1 MAARPV
7 ERWARFRHACQP
19 APSHL
24 RTGPYTGAMAQ
35 RRRGRVVAA
44 VLSMLLPGAGQLYV
58 GATRRGAV
66 LIGATLALGIAAV
79 ALAATRPFDLADS
92 AVSRG
97 ALWTLLAVD
106 IALLAFRLF
115 AIVDA
120 WRWGRGAASLV
131 AVTALGAMVALTA
144 APHVAA
150 GYVAV
155 RGYDVLDDVFAE
167 EEPADVLAAESG
179 VFLRAP
185 LPPRALPHRDVDVLE
200 PALSRPA
207 RAVPFQGR
215 SAPLDDTGRVV
226 LGATKRLDRPWVTLL
241 LMGSDRGPG
250 NWGERTDTMI
260 VAAIQRSTGR
270 AVAFGVPRN
279 YVGVPLGGVAGRS
292 IKRFWQPLNALYSF
306 GNAHPALFPGGDDA
320 GGTAAKQ
327 TLSRLLG
334 IRIDY
339 FALVDLLGFAD
350 LVDAL
355 GGVDIRVNERIVDE
369 VTRPAWGEPKPTIDV
384 QPGRTYHFFGREALA
399 YVRSRK
405 ASSDYTR
412 MTRQRCFLTAMA
424 RQADVVSVLRN
435 FGSLADTV
443 EASVRTDI
451 PLARLPDLLRLA
463 RGIDPKQTLTET
475 FDVDYIARRRASDRF
490 PIPNARRIR
499 TTVREAILS
508 PGRSGATRGIASAD
522 AAC

>member
-1 MAARPV
+1 MTP
-7 ERWARFRHACQP
+7 
-19 APSHL
+19 
-24 RTGPYTGAMAQ
+24 RTG
-35 RRRGRVVAA
+35 GRVVAG

-58 GATRRGAV
+58 GAIRRGAI
-66 LIGATLALGIAAV
+66 LIGVTLALGVAAV
-79 ALAATRPFDLADS
+79 VLAATRPFDLAES
-92 AVSRG
+92 AVSLG
-97 ALWTLLAVD
+97 AVVVVLA
-106 IALLAFRLF
+106 ANLGLLAFRLF

-120 WRWGRGAASLV
+120 WRWGRGAVSLL

-155 RGYDVLDDVFAE
+155 RGYDALDDVFADD
-167 EEPADVLAAESG
+167 EPADVLPAAAG
-179 VFLRAP
+179 VFLSLPP
-185 LPPRALPHRDVDVLE
+185 LPRVLPHREVDVLE
-200 PALSRPA
+200 PALQAPA
-207 RAVPFQGR
+207 RARPFRGHGER
-215 SAPLDDTGRVV
+215 LDDNGRVF
-226 LGATKRLDRPWVTLL
+226 LGAEAQLDRPWVTLL

-260 VAAIQRSTGR
+260 VAALQRGTGR
-270 AVAFGVPRN
+270 AAAFGVPRN
-279 YVGVPLGGVAGRS
+279 FVGVPLGGTAGRRM
-292 IKRFWQPLNALYSF
+292 KRFWQPLNALYSF
-306 GNAHPALFPGGDDA
+306 GHARPELFPGGEDP

-355 GGVDIRVNERIVDE
+355 GGVDIRVKERLVDE

-405 ASSDYTR
+405 ASNDYTR
-412 MTRQRCFLTAMA
+412 MTRQRCFLSAMA
-424 RQADVVSVLRN
+424 RQVDVVRVLRN

-451 PLARLPDLLRLA
+451 PLARVPDLLRLA
-463 RGIDPKQTLTET
+463 RGVKPELTLTET
-475 FDVDYIARRRASDRF
+475 FGFDYIARRRASDRF
-490 PIPNARRIR
+490 PIPRVERIR
-499 TTVREAILS
+499 TTVRDAILF
-508 PGRSGATRGIASAD
+508 PQRSRATRGISSAD

>member
-1 MAARPV
+1 MGTLLAHPSRAGAGARP
-7 ERWARFRHACQP
+7 
-19 APSHL
+19 L
-24 RTGPYTGAMAQ
+24 YTGSMAQ
-35 RRRGRVVAA
+35 RRRGRVVAGL
-44 VLSMLLPGAGQLYV
+44 LSMLLPGAGQLYV
-58 GATRRGAV
+58 GARRRGLVLLAV
-66 LIGATLALGIAAV
+66 TAVLGIALVAV
-79 ALAATRPFDLADS
+79 ALARPFDLTES

-97 ALWTLLAVD
+97 ALGALLVVD
-106 IALLAFRLF
+106 LGLLAFRLF

-120 WRWGRGAASLV
+120 WRWGRGAVSLL

-155 RGYDVLDDVFAE
+155 RGYDALDDVFAD
-167 EEPADVLAAESG
+167 EEPDDVLAATSG
-179 VFLRAP
+179 LFLQAP
-185 LPPRALPHRDVDVLE
+185 LRPRVLPHREIDALE
-200 PALSRPA
+200 PALSVPA
-207 RAVPFQGR
+207 RARPFRGSGER
-215 SAPLDDTGRVV
+215 LDDNGRVV
-226 LGATKRLDRPWVTLL
+226 LGGERLDRPWVTIL

-260 VAAIQRSTGR
+260 VAALQRGTGR
-270 AVAFGVPRN
+270 AAAFGVPRN

-292 IKRFWQPLNALYSF
+292 VKRFGQPLNALYSF
-306 GNAHPALFPGGDDA
+306 GRSRPELFPGGDDP

-355 GGVDIRVNERIVDE
+355 GGVDIRVKERLVDE

-405 ASSDYTR
+405 ASNDYTR

-424 RQADVVSVLRN
+424 RQVDAVTVLRN
-435 FGSLADTV
+435 FGALADTV

-451 PLARLPDLLRLA
+451 PLARLPDLLRVA
-463 RGIDPKQTLTET
+463 RAVDPKQTLTET
-475 FDVDYIARRRASDRF
+475 FDVEYIARRRASDRF
-490 PIPNARRIR
+490 PIPNVPLIR
-499 TTVREAILS
+499 ATVRDTILA
-508 PGRSGATRGIASAD
+508 PARSRATRGIASAD

>member
-1 MAARPV
+1 
-7 ERWARFRHACQP
+7 
-19 APSHL
+19 
-24 RTGPYTGAMAQ
+24 MAQ
-35 RRRGRVVAA
+35 RRRGRVVAG

-58 GATRRGAV
+58 GARRRGAILLGTTLV
-66 LIGATLALGIAAV
+66 LGLSVAAV
-79 ALAATRPFDLADS
+79 AVTRPFDLADS

-106 IALLAFRLF
+106 LGVLAFRLF

-120 WRWGRGAASLV
+120 WWWGRGAASLV
-131 AVTALGAMVALTA
+131 AVTALGAMIVLTA

-155 RGYDVLDDVFAE
+155 RGYDVLDDVFAD
-167 EEPADVLAAESG
+167 EEPTDVLVAASG
-179 VFLRAP
+179 VFLQQP
-185 LPPRALPHRDVDVLE
+185 LPPRVLPHREVDVLE

-207 RAVPFQGR
+207 RATPFRGR
-215 SAPLDDTGRVV
+215 RERLEVTARVV
-226 LGATKRLDRPWVTLL
+226 LGGTKPLDRPWVTLL

-260 VAAIQRSTGR
+260 VAAIQRGTGR
-270 AVAFGVPRN
+270 AAAFGVPRN

-292 IKRFWQPLNALYSF
+292 VKRYWQPLNALYSF
-306 GNAHPALFPGGDDA
+306 GKTHPPLFPGGDDP

-355 GGVDIRVNERIVDE
+355 GGVDIQVQERIVDE

-424 RQADVVSVLRN
+424 RQADVVSVLKN

-451 PLARLPDLLRLA
+451 PLARLPDLLKLA
-463 RGIDPKQTLTET
+463 RGIDPKLTLTET

-490 PIPNARRIR
+490 PIPNVWRIQA
-499 TTVREAILS
+499 TVREAILS
-508 PGRSGATRGIASAD
+508 PEQSRATRGIASAD
-522 AAC
+522 SAC